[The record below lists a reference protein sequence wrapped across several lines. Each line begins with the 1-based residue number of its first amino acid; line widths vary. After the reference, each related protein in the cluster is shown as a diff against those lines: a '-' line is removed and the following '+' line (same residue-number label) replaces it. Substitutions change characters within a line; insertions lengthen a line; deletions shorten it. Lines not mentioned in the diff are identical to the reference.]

1 MSKHNHIIFSY
12 AFDKDGKAKKLDDQ
26 QVAEELKNEGLAWVH
41 LDGNRKATKLW
52 MQKEVSYLDHLIID
66 ALLEE
71 EIRPRTIEFNEGMV
85 VILRG
90 VNLNK
95 DSEPDDMVS
104 IRMWIDADRII
115 TVQRRDL
122 KAVFDVRDHIEA
134 EKLIKN
140 SSEFLYHMTYQIL
153 STTAPFLYALTDKID
168 ALEEKVVT
176 THDIKFREEVL
187 NVRGQSGMFKRF
199 LAPQKDAIA
208 KLKSSGCPWINSWS
222 KRHFQEN
229 YDHVARLIEEADEAR
244 ERSQILHDELGNAL
258 TEKLSKN
265 MYKLSLITVIFMPL
279 TFVTGLFG
287 INVGGIPGAESNSA
301 FYIFSAMV
309 LSIALL
315 QVQFFKRRGWF

>member
-1 MSKHNHIIFSY
+1 MSTHNHIIFSY
-12 AFDKDGKAKKLDDQ
+12 AFDKDGKAKKLDDK
-26 QVAEELKNEGLAWVH
+26 QVAEELENEGLAWVH
-41 LDGNRKATKLW
+41 LDGNNKSTKMW

-122 KAVFDVRDHIEA
+122 KAVFDVRDQIEVG
-134 EKLIKN
+134 KLIKN
-140 SSEFLYHMTYQIL
+140 SSEFLYHVTYQIL

-168 ALEEKVVT
+168 DLEEKVVT
-176 THDIKFREEVL
+176 THDIKFREAVL
-187 NVRGQSGMFKRF
+187 DVRGQSGMFKRF

-208 KLKSSGCPWINSWS
+208 KLKSSSCPWVNPWS

-229 YDHVARLIEEADEAR
+229 YNHVARLIEEADEAR

-287 INVGGIPGAESNSA
+287 INVGGIPGAENGVA
-301 FYIFSAMV
+301 FYIFSAVV
-309 LSIALL
+309 LLIALL
-315 QVQFFKRRGWF
+315 QIQFFKKKGWF

>member
-41 LDGNRKATKLW
+41 LDGNNKSTKLW
-52 MQKEVSYLDHLIID
+52 MQKEISYLDHLILD

-90 VNLNK
+90 ANLNE

-104 IRMWIDADRII
+104 IRMWIDVDRII

-122 KAVFDVRDHIEA
+122 KAVFDVRDQIEA
-134 EKLIKN
+134 EKSIKN

-187 NVRGQSGMFKRF
+187 DVRSQSGMFKRC

-208 KLKSSGCPWINSWS
+208 KLKSSNCSWINGWS

-229 YDHVARLIEEADEAR
+229 YDHITRLIEEADEAR

-258 TEKLSKN
+258 TERLSRN

-287 INVGGIPGAESNSA
+287 INVGGIPGAENTGA
-301 FYIFSAMV
+301 FYIFSAVV

-315 QVQFFKRRGWF
+315 QIQFFKRKGWF